1 MKVIPYKQTTS
12 LSCLP
17 SCLLMCFKAQTGA
30 EFDKIDEQNLL
41 FKGLLFTP
49 DIYHI
54 GIINE
59 FVKKYKQSVRV
70 WVDSKYFS
78 KILTGLPISPRLKIE
93 FGKINSFFIRQILE
107 KGKPFII
114 YLDMFYLRNSIH
126 SPHFV
131 VVEGKRKERMVIVDP
146 WKWCRFLMK
155 KNQLDDSIDSLRKYL
170 NFCPILIEFEK

>member
-17 SCLLMCFKAQTGA
+17 ACLLMCSGTK
-30 EFDKIDEQNLL
+30 FDKTDEQNLL

-49 DIYHI
+49 NIYHI

-59 FVKKYKQSVRV
+59 FVKTYRQSVKV
-70 WVDSKYFS
+70 WVDSKYFCKS
-78 KILTGLPISPRLKIE
+78 LIGLPITPKLKIE
-93 FGKINSFFIRQILE
+93 FGKINPFFVGQLLE
-107 KGKPFII
+107 KEKPFII

-131 VVEGKRKERMVIVDP
+131 VVEGKRKERLVI
-146 WKWCRFLMK
+146 
-155 KNQLDDSIDSLRKYL
+155 IDSWKGCKFLFTLEKL
-170 NFCPILIEFEK
+170 TEAIESLKIHLCFCPIVIEL